1 MKYQGPC
8 TARKLIGIVS
18 AYLENKSLLQCVCIY
33 KLLFSSELMTSCV
46 ELFNTL
52 DPLFE
57 IVTFVEVVEFLVSYL
72 TQQFWFK

>member
-1 MKYQGPC
+1 MG
-8 TARKLIGIVS
+8 GS
-18 AYLENKSLLQCVCIY
+18 IY